1 MNKLLA
7 LLAATTLA
15 LPTFSAEGDQ
25 PRPAGDQPRPPNA
38 EGGDN
43 NNRERGREG
52 WQRRM
57 VEENPELQGV
67 DLQSPEGQEK
77 LRAVMQ
83 KRMEA
88 EAPRIRQ
95 RMAENQA
102 AQHAELNKQLGLS
115 TEEFDAIK
123 PLLVRVENLR
133 MQKGLIDNTGRPPG
147 MGRGG
152 PGGNRNRGFF
162 NPQVLLGD
170 TQLDP
175 TVQEIQDAGKAL
187 KALIDDKQANAPE
200 MSSAVAKLRKAR
212 QGFDAVFTKAQEE
225 LRAVLTPQQEAILVD
240 NGTLD

>member
-1 MNKLLA
+1 MKKLLT
-7 LLAATTLA
+7 LLAAAAIT
-15 LPTFSAEGDQ
+15 LPTVSAGDA
-25 PRPAGDQPRPPNA
+25 PPAGDQPRPRA
-38 EGGDN
+38 EGDN
-43 NNRERGREG
+43 GNRGREG
-52 WQRRM
+52 WQRRL

-88 EAPRIRQ
+88 EAPRIRE

-102 AQHAELNKQLGLS
+102 AQHAELNKQLGMAP
-115 TEEFDAIK
+115 EEFDAVK

-133 MQKGLIDNTGRPPG
+133 MQKGLIDNVGRPPG
-147 MGRGG
+147 MGGRGG
-152 PGGNRNRGFF
+152 NNRNRGFF
-162 NPQVLLGD
+162 NPQMLLGD

-175 TVQEIQDAGKAL
+175 SVQEIQDAGKAL
-187 KALIDDKQANAPE
+187 KALIDDKQANATE

-212 QGFDAVFTKAQEE
+212 QGFDAVFAKAQEE

>member
-7 LLAATTLA
+7 LVAAATLV
-15 LPTFSAEGDQ
+15 LPTFAAEGYQ
-25 PRPAGDQPRPPNA
+25 PKPAGDQPKPAA

-43 NNRERGREG
+43 ANRDRGREG
-52 WQRRM
+52 WQRRL
-57 VEENPELQGV
+57 VEENPELKGV
-67 DLQSPEGQEK
+67 DLESPEGREK
-77 LRAVMQ
+77 LQAVMQ

-102 AQHAELNKQLGLS
+102 AQHAELNKQLGMP

-133 MQKGLIDNTGRPPG
+133 MQKGLIDNVGRPPG
-147 MGRGG
+147 MGGRGG
-152 PGGNRNRGFF
+152 SNRSRGFF
-162 NPQVLLGD
+162 NPQMLLGD

-175 TVQEIQDAGKAL
+175 SVQEIQDAGKAL
-187 KALIDDKQANAPE
+187 KALIDDKQANATE

-212 QGFDAVFTKAQEE
+212 QGFDAVFAKAQEE

>member
-1 MNKLLA
+1 MKKLLT
-7 LLAATTLA
+7 LLAAAFLA
-15 LPTFSAEGDQ
+15 LPTLSAGDA
-25 PRPAGDQPRPPNA
+25 PPTTGDQPRPPGA

-43 NNRERGREG
+43 NNRRDG
-52 WQRRM
+52 WTRRL

-77 LRAVMQ
+77 LRAVMA

-102 AQHAELNKQLGLS
+102 AQHAELNKALGMAP
-115 TEEFDAIK
+115 EEFDAIK

-133 MQKGLIDNTGRPPG
+133 MQKGLIDNVGRPPG

-152 PGGNRNRGFF
+152 PGGAGGQRNRNNFF
-162 NPQVLLGD
+162 NPQMLLGD

-175 TVQEIQDAGKAL
+175 SVQEIQDAGKAL
-187 KALIDDKQANAPE
+187 KALIDDKQANAAE

-212 QGFDAVFTKAQEE
+212 QGFDAVFAKAQEE